1 MQFNSWDPLTFLL
14 ICLGFMVFFLALMY
28 SQGMMWFQHTFHE
41 RDNATGEW
49 YRRFG
54 KPIIVL
60 YIVLHGS
67 FFVVTNLIGLTP
79 FQFVVYIFLFY
90 LPLNAFLTIA
100 LTTIIVR
107 IIRHP
112 MHKEDSN

>member
-1 MQFNSWDPLTFLL
+1 
-14 ICLGFMVFFLALMY
+14 MVFFLALMY
-28 SQGMMWFQHTFHE
+28 SQGMMWFQHKSADRADKWFLSFHE